1 MITVGL
7 TGGIGSGKSTI
18 ADFFNELGIPV
29 YVADIEAKKL
39 MNTSKSIQKK
49 IIAEFG
55 VYAYNDENRLNRAY
69 LAATVFNDKNKLA
82 AINNIVHPTLAKH
95 FSKWLKKQ
103 KSPYVIQENAII
115 FENNT
120 AEKFDYIIAV
130 TAPIEQRIKRV
141 IKRDSST
148 KEEVIARMKNQ
159 WDEAK
164 KNKLANFVIH
174 NINLSDTK
182 KQVKAIHEKIVK
194 LLIDKKAL
202 K

>member
-18 ADFFNELGIPV
+18 ADFFNELGVPV

-39 MNTSKSIQKK
+39 MNTSKSIQKQM
-49 IIAEFG
+49 IAEFG
-55 VYAYNDENRLNRAY
+55 VEAYGDDNQLNRAF
-69 LAATVFNDKNKLA
+69 LATIVFNDKNKLA
-82 AINNIVHPTLAKH
+82 AINNIVHPKLAKH

-103 KSPYVIQENAII
+103 KAPYAIQENAII

-120 AEKFDYIIAV
+120 AEKFDYIITV
-130 TAPIEQRIKRV
+130 TAPVEQRIKRV

-148 KEEVIARMKNQ
+148 KAEVIARMKNQ
-159 WDEAK
+159 WDETK
-164 KNKLANFVIH
+164 KNKLADFVIH

-182 KQVKAIHEKIVK
+182 KQVKFIHKKIVK
-194 LLIDKKAL
+194 LIIDKKAL